1 MSGRR
6 DDSLL
11 LDDLIGAGERLI
23 ELGTRVPVGCL
34 GQDRDTN
41 EKMLWNLVVLGETVK
56 RMRTLTRQR
65 FADVPWKPIADT
77 RDWVIDH
84 YDGVD
89 WQVLTLIVSQE
100 LPPLLPRL
108 REIRD
113 IVRAEFDAGGS

>member
-1 MSGRR
+1 MSGGR
-6 DDSLL
+6 DDSLP
-11 LDDLIGAGERLI
+11 LDDVIDAVERLM
-23 ELGTRVPVGCL
+23 ELAARVGDARL

-41 EKMLWNLVVLGETVK
+41 EKMLWNIVVLGEAVR
-56 RMRTLTRQR
+56 RMRPSTRDR
-65 FADVPWKPIADT
+65 FVDVPWKPIADA

-89 WQVLTLIVSQE
+89 WEVVAPIVSQE

-113 IVRAEFDAGGS
+113 VVRAEFDAGDA